1 LIYEEGKFRL
11 FITRS
16 VTPISTWE
24 LDRDNIVG
32 GWEFSNAG
40 TDGKLNVI
48 RGTFVNPNRDYKPH
62 EIQHPDPGGS
72 NSYLTADNSFENRLI
87 QDLPFTNSFTMA
99 ERIIC
104 IRLQESR
111 EGITAAVTCT
121 EEALQLQ
128 IGDVIPVTHE
138 TPGWTSKNFW
148 VVGTV
153 ILPDSQVRVILAEY
167 DSSAYTL
174 PGMQSEPSAPDT
186 DLPNPFTLGSPPGSR
201 WQWSGV

>member
-24 LDRDNIVG
+24 LDRDNIIG
-32 GWEFSNAG
+32 NWEFSNAG

-87 QDLPFTNSFTMA
+87 RTGSY
-99 ERIIC
+99 RISRSPIASPW
-104 IRLQESR
+104 RSGSSASVSKRAVRESR
-111 EGITAAVTCT
+111 
-121 EEALQLQ
+121 
-128 IGDVIPVTHE
+128 
-138 TPGWTSKNFW
+138 
-148 VVGTV
+148 
-153 ILPDSQVRVILAEY
+153 R
-167 DSSAYTL
+167 
-174 PGMQSEPSAPDT
+174 
-186 DLPNPFTLGSPPGSR
+186 R
-201 WQWSGV
+201 